1 MFEDSKEL
9 AENKLIILYI
19 LDKIKFPIE
28 NKKLTQII
36 LEENLISYFSLQG
49 YITELIGADFISIIE
64 EENKKRLTLSEK
76 GKKVLSLFQ
85 NRINFRKKD
94 SIDSYLQNQLE
105 NIRKDITISAEYT
118 IEKGENFIVN
128 LKAYEDKIVLIDIK
142 LSVASNKQA
151 REICN
156 LWRENSSSTY
166 SEIIKLLTNS

>member
-9 AENKLIILYI
+9 AESKLIILYI

-28 NKKLTQII
+28 NKKITQII

-49 YITELIGADFISIIE
+49 YLSELINSDFISVIE
-64 EENKKRLTLSEK
+64 EENKRRLTISEN
-76 GKKVLSLFQ
+76 GKKVLVLFQ

-94 SIDSYLQNQLE
+94 YIDSYLQNQLD

-118 IEKGENFIVN
+118 IEEGENFIVN
-128 LKAYEDKIVLIDIK
+128 LKAYEGKLVLIDIK
-142 LSVASNKQA
+142 LSVATNKQA

-156 LWRENSSSTY
+156 LWKENSSTAY
-166 SEIIKLLTNS
+166 KDIIKLLTNS

>member
-94 SIDSYLQNQLE
+94 SRIKRVVPHNRPKQESLSFLQGL
-105 NIRKDITISAEYT
+105 
-118 IEKGENFIVN
+118 
-128 LKAYEDKIVLIDIK
+128 
-142 LSVASNKQA
+142 
-151 REICN
+151 
-156 LWRENSSSTY
+156 
-166 SEIIKLLTNS
+166 